1 MRNSSCLSFKLNKKV
16 YFLYEKIDT
25 RTPNKPPHKIM
36 ISGNVIKG
44 NILNIQN
51 YYMVA
56 IFFLF
61 SSRKS
66 FVLCSDE
73 KKNSLCLWRY
83 QYRISLWLGPAR
95 EFRMASKWFWHL
107 SMPKN
112 NSAKHQFDFFVSYC
126 PDYEAA
132 MKRGHKNL
140 RLWLKKMRVI
150 FEFQFQ
156 RCPSAGV
163 GEIHTWNVYWPIV

>member
-1 MRNSSCLSFKLNKKV
+1 
-16 YFLYEKIDT
+16 
-25 RTPNKPPHKIM
+25 
-36 ISGNVIKG
+36 
-44 NILNIQN
+44 
-51 YYMVA
+51 MVV

-95 EFRMASKWFWHL
+95 EFRMASKWFSHL

-112 NSAKHQFDFFVSYC
+112 NSAKDQFVRSVIWLFCIVLPWPWSCVETWSQELATMVEKNACYFWVSISALSVYRYRRNSHVEC
-126 PDYEAA
+126 LLTDCLGTWQVIL
-132 MKRGHKNL
+132 MKMSSKSCKNGSNGQ
-140 RLWLKKMRVI
+140 I
-150 FEFQFQ
+150 
-156 RCPSAGV
+156 
-163 GEIHTWNVYWPIV
+163 